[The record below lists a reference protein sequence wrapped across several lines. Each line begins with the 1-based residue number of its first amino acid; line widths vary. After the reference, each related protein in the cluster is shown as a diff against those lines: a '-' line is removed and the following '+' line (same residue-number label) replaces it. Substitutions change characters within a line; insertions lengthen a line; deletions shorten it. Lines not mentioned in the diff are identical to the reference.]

1 VTKREWQIEMAN
13 RFAKRDNVK
22 ELEAKLECY
31 ERLVDSINMASN
43 PVSEKSRV
51 ALRNV
56 REMKTIMTKE
66 EEIRKAVEAER
77 EACAKICDL
86 AMLQNQE
93 AINEL
98 ENDEHIAKCFI
109 QGAMNQ
115 LVKTAKAI
123 RARGQA

>member
-43 PVSEKSRV
+43 PMGVKSRE

-77 EACAKICDL
+77 EACANICETLELPEWPDKVRQPL
-86 AMLQNQE
+86 AQ
-93 AINEL
+93 
-98 ENDEHIAKCFI
+98 
-109 QGAMNQ
+109 
-115 LVKTAKAI
+115 AI
-123 RARGQA
+123 RTRGQA